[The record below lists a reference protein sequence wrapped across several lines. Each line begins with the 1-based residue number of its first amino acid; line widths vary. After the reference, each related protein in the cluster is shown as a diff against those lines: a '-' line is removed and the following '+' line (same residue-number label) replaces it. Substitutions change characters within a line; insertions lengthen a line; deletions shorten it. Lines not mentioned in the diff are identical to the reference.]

1 MINGMFLLAAFLTG
15 MIVGSFLNACIYRIP
30 RDISIMKPARSFCP
44 HCEHSIPWAQNIP
57 LFSWLALRGRCGFCK
72 RPIGWRYPLVEMLTA
87 VLFALAAFF
96 VSLPTLPAILVFLSV
111 LVVITFI
118 DIEFFL
124 IPDVLSKGGLAAGLV
139 FSLLTP
145 QLHHTSSAITS
156 IERAAAGALSGGLIL
171 YLVTELGKLAF
182 GRYKVFFSS
191 STPFSFEVASDG
203 EPQIRIQDAAFTW
216 SEHFFRKSDR
226 ILVRA
231 DEVSLNGKEFK
242 DLELNFYADRIVT
255 TRETIPLTA
264 VVELHGKMR
273 YAEFPREA
281 MGLGDVKLIAAIGAF
296 VGWQGVLFTIPAAS
310 VLGAA
315 VGLTALAFGKRDWS
329 AKIPFG
335 PYLATG
341 AILWLFC
348 GHQLIS
354 WYKGLLF

>member
-1 MINGMFLLAAFLTG
+1 
-15 MIVGSFLNACIYRIP
+15 
-30 RDISIMKPARSFCP
+30 
-44 HCEHSIPWAQNIP
+44 
-57 LFSWLALRGRCGFCK
+57 
-72 RPIGWRYPLVEMLTA
+72 
-87 VLFALAAFF
+87 
-96 VSLPTLPAILVFLSV
+96 
-111 LVVITFI
+111 
-118 DIEFFL
+118 
-124 IPDVLSKGGLAAGLV
+124 
-139 FSLLTP
+139 
-145 QLHHTSSAITS
+145 
-156 IERAAAGALSGGLIL
+156 
-171 YLVTELGKLAF
+171 
-182 GRYKVFFSS
+182 
-191 STPFSFEVASDG
+191 VASDG
-203 EPQIRIQDAAFTW
+203 EPQIRIQDEAFTW
-216 SEHFFRKSDR
+216 NEHFFRKSDR
-226 ILVRA
+226 IRLRA

-315 VGLTALAFGKRDWS
+315 VGLTALAFGKREWS

-335 PYLATG
+335 PYLAAG

-354 WYKGLLF
+354 WYRGLLYF

>member
-1 MINGMFLLAAFLTG
+1 MNKSMLLLAAFLTG
-15 MIVGSFLNACIYRIP
+15 AIVGSFLNVCIYRIP
-30 RDISIMKPARSFCP
+30 RDISLRKPARSFCP
-44 HCEHSIPWAQNIP
+44 HCEHAIPWAQNIP
-57 LFSWLALRGRCGFCK
+57 LFSWLALRGRCGYCK
-72 RPIGWRYPLVEMLTA
+72 KPIGWRYPVVELLTA
-87 VLFALAAFF
+87 VLFAVAAYF
-96 VSLPTLPAILVFLSV
+96 VAFPTLVAILVFLSV

-139 FSLLTP
+139 FSLLMP
-145 QLHHTSSAITS
+145 QLHHTSSAITA
-156 IERAAAGALSGGLIL
+156 IGRAAAGALCGGLIL
-171 YLVTELGKLAF
+171 YLVTELGKVAF

-191 STPFSFEVASDG
+191 STPFSFEVDSDG
-203 EPQIRIQDAAFTW
+203 EPQILIQDEAFTW

-242 DLELNFYADRIVT
+242 DLELNFYVDRIVT
-255 TRETIPLTA
+255 TRETILLTA
-264 VVELHGKMR
+264 IVKLHGKMR

-296 VGWQGVLFTIPAAS
+296 IGWQGVLFTIPAAS

-315 VGLTALAFGKRDWS
+315 VGLAALAFGKREWS

-335 PYLATG
+335 PYLAAG

-348 GHQLIS
+348 GHQVIS
-354 WYKGLLF
+354 WYRGLLY

>member
-1 MINGMFLLAAFLTG
+1 LVEALTG
-15 MIVGSFLNACIYRIP
+15 
-30 RDISIMKPARSFCP
+30 
-44 HCEHSIPWAQNIP
+44 
-57 LFSWLALRGRCGFCK
+57 
-72 RPIGWRYPLVEMLTA
+72 
-87 VLFALAAFF
+87 VLFAVAASF
-96 VSLPTLPAILVFLSV
+96 VAFPTLVAILVFLSL

-124 IPDVLSKGGLAAGLV
+124 IPDVLSKGGLAAALA
-139 FSLLTP
+139 FSFLIP
-145 QLHHTSSAITS
+145 QLHHTSSGITAIG
-156 IERAAAGALSGGLIL
+156 RATAGALSGGLIL

-191 STPFSFEVASDG
+191 STPFSFEVASNG
-203 EPQIRIQDAAFTW
+203 EPQILIQDEAFTW

-226 ILVRA
+226 IMVRA

-242 DLELNFYADRIVT
+242 DLELNFYADRIIT
-255 TRETIPLTA
+255 TGETIPLTD
-264 VVELHGKMR
+264 VVTLHGKMR

-296 VGWQGVLFTIPAAS
+296 IGWQGVLFTIPAAS

-315 VGLTALAFGKRDWS
+315 VGLTALAFGKREWS

-335 PYLATG
+335 PYLAVG

-354 WYKGLLF
+354 WYKGLLY